1 MNFLQRVQGLFQST
15 NYNMDPAQNPYF
27 DPYNNTPGYYQGN
40 GDTFHENPLQWN
52 GQPQMIPNYQLSDTN
67 ENYHNVS
74 FDQFQFLGEN
84 YYTSFDENDQGSNH
98 KRALEY
104 YDDDDMNFV
113 PNAAKRQRLSEPSI
127 QYAMKK
133 SSDYANPMRKAL
145 DLLFESEITADGWE
159 KIDNRIKYHI
169 SIRGVTYYQWGS
181 SVEITKESAA
191 ETALK
196 SLAGFKLQ
204 QISWPPQLL
213 PFRLEQPFAD
223 SIEIL
228 VRSKFNELM
237 RNNVQYKAHKV
248 LSGIVMTNGMSVN
261 DATVVAVGTGTKCF
275 ADKLKDKNGRV
286 LHDMHAEVLVRRSF
300 VRFLYRELL
309 SMLEM
314 KPSIFVLSG
323 KEIQLKAEVKFHL
336 YVNTIPCGD
345 ARVFSLKGCAQLKKM
360 ARQGT
365 LRTKKIGGTDNL
377 SETNAQRIKSMSC
390 SDKMARWNILGLQ
403 GAALSKY
410 IKPIYLESIVLG
422 SSYVPFHL
430 HRAMFGRLEKSPVAN
445 LNSTDGYR
453 LNTPK
458 FESTFVMEISNF
470 ASCEDYGV
478 CWSMG
483 RGAEIIDLNTGLKK
497 NGKAS
502 QVSRSAFRYMFHD
515 IDEKLTDWSAE
526 GIEKYNEVKK
536 MFYDALKAQNFG
548 AWDTKLN

>member
-1 MNFLQRVQGLFQST
+1 MV
-15 NYNMDPAQNPYF
+15 PAQNPYF

-40 GDTFHENPLQWN
+40 GDTFHENPFQWN
-52 GQPQMIPNYQLSDTN
+52 GQQQMVPNYQPSDTATN
-67 ENYHNVS
+67 ENYHNP
-74 FDQFQFLGEN
+74 FQFFGEN
-84 YYTSFDENDQGSNH
+84 YRYFDENVQGVQGSNN

-104 YDDDDMNFV
+104 YGDDDMSFA
-113 PNAAKRQRLSEPSI
+113 PNAAKKQKLSEPSI

-133 SSDYANPMRKAL
+133 SSTYAYPMRKAL

-159 KIDNRIKYHI
+159 KTDSRIKYHI
-169 SIRGVTYYQWGS
+169 TIRGVTYYQWGS
-181 SVEITKESAA
+181 SVEMTRESAA

-204 QISWPPQLL
+204 EISWPPQLL
-213 PFRLEQPFAD
+213 SFRLEQPFAD

-228 VRSKFNELM
+228 VKSKFDELM
-237 RNNVQYKAHKV
+237 RIDVQHKAHKV

-275 ADKLKDKNGRV
+275 ADKRKDKNGRV

-309 SMLEM
+309 SMLEL
-314 KPSIFVLSG
+314 KPSIFVSSG

-360 ARQGT
+360 LDAKR
-365 LRTKKIGGTDNL
+365 K
-377 SETNAQRIKSMSC
+377 KSMSC
-390 SDKMARWNILGLQ
+390 SDKMARWNILGLQQ

-445 LNSTDGYR
+445 LNSSDGYR

-458 FESTFVMEISNF
+458 FESTFVMEIVNF

-478 CWSMG
+478 CWSLG
-483 RGAEIIDLNTGLKK
+483 RSAEIIDLNTGLKK

-502 QVSRSAFRYMFHD
+502 QVSRSAFRYMFHS
-515 IDEKLTDWSAE
+515 IDEKLTDLV
-526 GIEKYNEVKK
+526 GRRY
-536 MFYDALKAQNFG
+536 
-548 AWDTKLN
+548 